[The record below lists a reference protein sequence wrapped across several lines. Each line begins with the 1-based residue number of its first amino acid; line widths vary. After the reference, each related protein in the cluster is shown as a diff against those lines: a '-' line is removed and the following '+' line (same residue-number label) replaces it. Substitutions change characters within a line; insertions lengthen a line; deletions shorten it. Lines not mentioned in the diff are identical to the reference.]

1 MLYANFWHL
10 KYRNGMFYYGTE
22 YLYAISEDV
31 SVTIIV
37 RKGALNKKDF
47 DENYN
52 VIEASLITYL
62 SLLLYLIYTKSRVF
76 CPTTHGI
83 PFLKKQ
89 ITIFHDPYPFNKN
102 KFFLKYFYLN
112 IMYKFYKGRVGV
124 INKSAAKKFVE
135 DIKKGHTFYSP
146 NLINNTNHFKANK
159 FVLNSSNIRIGLV
172 GTDSKKKNYEDLF
185 FSASKISLD
194 IEFVMY
200 GTNTPY
206 LNELLKNF
214 NSKLKISFIS
224 SDQVNLDDFIKN
236 YVDVIASVSEDEGFC
251 RPIALAGLLGVN
263 TFLIN
268 SPVFRE
274 FYSEISN
281 FGYNPR
287 ELLFMI
293 VNRKIWKNPKMIK
306 TNSNILVSSLN
317 KDFIK
322 AVNSCKL
329 FLELKS

>member
-10 KYRNGMFYYGTE
+10 KSRNGMFYYGME
-22 YLYAISEDV
+22 YLEAISGEV
-31 SVTIIV
+31 SVSIIV
-37 RKGALNKKDF
+37 RKGVFNKKDF
-47 DENYN
+47 DEHCN
-52 VIEASLITYL
+52 VIEASLIAYL
-62 SLLLYLIYTKSRVF
+62 CMLLYLISTKSRVF

-102 KFFLKYFYLN
+102 KFFLKYFFLN

-124 INKSAAKKFVE
+124 INKSTAKKFVE
-135 DIKKGHTFYSP
+135 GIKKGHTFYSP
-146 NLINNTNHFKANK
+146 NLVNNAYYSKASTSD
-159 FVLNSSNIRIGLV
+159 LNSSAIKIGLV

-185 FSASKISLD
+185 FSASKTSLE
-194 IEFVMY
+194 IEFVLY

-214 NSKLKISFIS
+214 NSKVKISFVS
-224 SDQVNLDDFIKN
+224 SDQVNLEDFIKN
-236 YVDVIASVSEDEGFC
+236 YVDVIASVSKDEGFC

-268 SPVFRE
+268 SPVFQE
-274 FYSEISN
+274 FYSGISN
-281 FGYNPR
+281 FSYNSK

-293 VNRKIWKNPKMIK
+293 VNRKMWKNRKIIK
-306 TNSNILVSSLN
+306 KNSNILVSSLH

-329 FLELKS
+329 FLELDS